1 MTEAQSFFSMPKK
14 FSVAALVV
22 VLAGCAGTTQ
32 WVNTTRPGAQ
42 LSVDME
48 FCRVEGEGKL
58 PRPEVHHPSVELT
71 GLAALITIFEKKSLE
86 RQYQADLNAY
96 INECLRAK
104 GWKPQ

>member
-1 MTEAQSFFSMPKK
+1 
-14 FSVAALVV
+14 
-22 VLAGCAGTTQ
+22 
-32 WVNTTRPGAQ
+32 VNTTRPGAQ

-58 PRPEVHHPSVELT
+58 PKPEVHHPSVELT
-71 GLAALITIFEKKSLE
+71 GLAALITIFEKKSAE

>member
-1 MTEAQSFFSMPKK
+1 MTEAQSFFSRSKL
-14 FSVAALVV
+14 FSASALVAL
-22 VLAGCAGTTQ
+22 LAGCASTTQ

-58 PRPEVHHPSVELT
+58 PKPEVHHPSVELT

>member
-1 MTEAQSFFSMPKK
+1 MTEAQSFFSTSKT
-14 FSVAALVV
+14 FCVAGMVAL
-22 VLAGCAGTTQ
+22 LAGCASTTQ

-58 PRPEVHHPSVELT
+58 PKPEVHHPSVELT
-71 GLAALITIFEKKSLE
+71 GLAALITIFEKKSAE

>member
-1 MTEAQSFFSMPKK
+1 MTEAQSFFSTSKT
-14 FSVAALVV
+14 FCVAGLVAL
-22 VLAGCAGTTQ
+22 LAGCASTTQ

-58 PRPEVHHPSVELT
+58 PKPEVHHPSVELT
-71 GLAALITIFEKKSLE
+71 GLAALITIFEKKSAE

>member
-1 MTEAQSFFSMPKK
+1 MTEAQPFYRNPIKISL
-14 FSVAALVV
+14 AALAV
-22 VLAGCAGTTQ
+22 VLAGCASTTQ

-58 PRPEVHHPSVELT
+58 PRPDVSHPSVELT
-71 GLAALITIFEKKSLE
+71 GLAALITIFERKSAE

-96 INECLRAK
+96 INECLRTK

>member
-1 MTEAQSFFSMPKK
+1 MTEAQSFFSTSKT
-14 FSVAALVV
+14 FCVAGLVAL
-22 VLAGCAGTTQ
+22 LAGCASTTQ

-58 PRPEVHHPSVELT
+58 PKPEVHHPSVELT